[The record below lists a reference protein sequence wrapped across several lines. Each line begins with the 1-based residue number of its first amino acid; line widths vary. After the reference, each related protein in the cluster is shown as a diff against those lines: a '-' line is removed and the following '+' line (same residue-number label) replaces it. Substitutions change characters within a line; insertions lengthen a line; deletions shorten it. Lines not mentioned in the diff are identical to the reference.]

1 MHIWHVS
8 CLFNLAFA
16 EFNNFYEFF
25 RLEIVM
31 QKMNHKSKKYQLL
44 TGFQGYCVSR
54 LILKHPMFHI
64 ERQMSWK

>member
-16 EFNNFYEFF
+16 EFNNFKEFF
-25 RLEIVM
+25 RLVLGM
-31 QKMNHKSKKYQLL
+31 QKMNHKSKQHQLL
-44 TGFQGYCVSR
+44 RGFQGYCFGR
-54 LILKHPMFHI
+54 LILKDPMFDV